1 MPEIFEKKDKLK
13 KFLWIASIFVAYAGL
28 IAFSCFIFEESLQ
41 LQSFTA
47 SMYVNSKD
55 WNGLE
60 NHIKL
65 MEKTQTVAEFWIK
78 GFGWGNPIMWPAFL
92 SYAESN
98 KAYIESLKSRIA
110 QET

>member
-1 MPEIFEKKDKLK
+1 MKFMKELLKGDKLK
-13 KFLWIASIFVAYAGL
+13 KLLWAASILVAYAGL
-28 IAFSCFIFEESLQ
+28 IGFTCFIFEETMQ

-47 SMYVNSKD
+47 SMYINAQD

-65 MEKTQTVAEFWIK
+65 MEKTQALSSFWIK

-92 SYAESN
+92 SYSESN
-98 KAYIESLKSRIA
+98 GAYIKSLKIRLN
-110 QET
+110 